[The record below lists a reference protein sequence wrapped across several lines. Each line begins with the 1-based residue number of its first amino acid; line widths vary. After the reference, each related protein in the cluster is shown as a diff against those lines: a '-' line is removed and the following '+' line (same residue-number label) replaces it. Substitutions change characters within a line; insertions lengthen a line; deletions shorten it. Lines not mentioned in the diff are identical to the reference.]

1 MRRLRLLLWLW
12 FFLFGFVKSSEVRL
26 YVYTVRAQMEDEYR
40 YELRIGYRDDFYR
53 HTSLISFY
61 TYNVQHTVQT
71 AVPVYY
77 TGGRHAPI
85 KKITRATHTNIR
97 HEYHHRI
104 PLQATYHILLSTI
117 GTTEQVR
124 LLVHYKLE
132 ILDFCYSGTTIACS
146 CQLESSSNS
155 KCVHP

>member
-26 YVYTVRAQMEDEYR
+26 YVYTVQAQMEDEYR
-40 YELRIGYRDDFYR
+40 YELLIGYWIPGRLLST
-53 HTSLISFY
+53 HVTHLVLH
-61 TYNVQHTVQT
+61 VQHSANSRAGVLHRRKTCSNQKKSLAQHTQT
-71 AVPVYY
+71 FD
-77 TGGRHAPI
+77 
-85 KKITRATHTNIR
+85 N
-97 HEYHHRI
+97 EYHHRI

-132 ILDFCYSGTTIACS
+132 ILDFCFSGTTIACS

>member
-1 MRRLRLLLWLW
+1 MAWY
-12 FFLFGFVKSSEVRL
+12 FLFGFVKSSEVRL

-146 CQLESSSNS
+146 CQFESSSNS

>member
-1 MRRLRLLLWLW
+1 MLWLGI
-12 FFLFGFVKSSEVRL
+12 FCSVLSNLPKCVCTYIR
-26 YVYTVRAQMEDEYR
+26 YVAQIEDEYR

-61 TYNVQHTVQT
+61 TYNTVPT
-71 AVPVYY
+71 AVPVY
-77 TGGRHAPI
+77 TTPEEDMLQS

-104 PLQATYHILLSTI
+104 ATYHILLSTI